1 LIRVKNLLTWI
12 KPFHRGRVVH
22 IIRYMNLKT
31 LFAFF
36 VVLTS
41 SINSF
46 AQELYQPRQIKQA
59 YDRQTRSLDGKPG
72 NNYWQNTA
80 KYDIALTVTPPDRRV
95 KGTETIT
102 YTNNSS
108 DTLKSIV
115 FRLILNSHTAQAVR
129 QWPVSSAYLTSGVH
143 IDRYA
148 ENKVVQSWEEG
159 DKDKTTFRVIP
170 LATPLAP
177 KSSVQLSFDWHY
189 DLSIESDR
197 EGAIDSTTYFLAYF
211 YPRVGVYDDY
221 NGWDMTHF
229 PESIEFYNDFGD
241 YNLAVTV
248 PKNYIV
254 WSTGDLQNTHEV
266 LQPVYAKRLKQS
278 MTSDAVV
285 KIADLKDVAAK
296 NITRQQTNTWKWKAN
311 NVSDLALAISNTY
324 VWDASSVIVDD
335 ATKRRASVQAAYA
348 DTSADFHQMVG
359 FGRHALDWFSH
370 NWPGIPYPYAKTTV
384 VQGFADM
391 EYPMMV
397 NDNTQSDADFARFVV
412 EHEIAHT
419 WFPFYMGIN
428 ETRYGFM
435 DEGWATAL
443 EYLIGTADMGKA
455 KEDSLFKMFRVNRW
469 AKNPIAESD
478 LPIITPTSS
487 MTGPSLRNNEYG
499 KAALGYLAVKQL
511 LGDEGFKKGLHT
523 FMERWNGKHP
533 TPWDMFYSFNDG
545 SGKNLNWFWNN
556 WYFSNNYIDLTLTS
570 VETSSPKT
578 IVKIKNKGG
587 FAIPFTLLV
596 TYADGTKQEF
606 YNSPTVWERNQKE
619 ISLPLPTKEAPVAV
633 VIAGGIYVD
642 ANEGDN
648 NWKK

>member
-1 LIRVKNLLTWI
+1 MKHLLTW
-12 KPFHRGRVVH
+12 
-22 IIRYMNLKT
+22 T
-31 LFAFF
+31 LLF
-36 VVLTS
+36 TS
-41 SINSF
+41 TMTF

-59 YDRQTRSLDGKPG
+59 YDKQTRSPDGKPG
-72 NNYWQNTA
+72 KNYWQNTA

-102 YTNNSS
+102 YTNNSP
-108 DTLKSIV
+108 DTLKTIV
-115 FRLILNSHTAQAVR
+115 IRLLLNSHTAQAVR

-148 ENKVVQSWEEG
+148 ENKVVQPWEEG
-159 DKDKTTFRVIP
+159 GKDKITFRQIK
-170 LATPLAP
+170 LASPLAP
-177 KSSVQLSFDWHY
+177 KASVQLSFDWHY
-189 DLSIESDR
+189 DLSVESDR

-221 NGWDMTHF
+221 NGWDVTHF

-241 YNLAVTV
+241 YHLEVTV

-254 WSTGDLQNTHEV
+254 WSTGDLQNTEEV

-278 MTSDAVV
+278 MTSDAII
-285 KIADLKDVAAK
+285 KIADAKEVAAK
-296 NITRQQTNTWKWKAN
+296 NITHQQTNTWKWKAT

-335 ATKRRASVQAAYA
+335 ASKRRVSVQSAYA

-370 NWPGIPYPYAKTTV
+370 HWPGVAYPYSKTTV

-443 EYLIGTADMGKA
+443 EYLIGTADMGKT

-469 AKNPIAESD
+469 AKSSIAESD

-487 MTGPSLRNNEYG
+487 MTGPALRNNEYG

-570 VETSSPKT
+570 VEANSSKS
-578 IVKIKNKGG
+578 IVRIKNTGG
-587 FAIPFTLLV
+587 FAIPFTIEV
-596 TYADGTKQEF
+596 TYPDGSKQQF
-606 YNSPTVWERNQKE
+606 HNTPIVWETNQKE
-619 ISLPLPTKEAPVAV
+619 ISLPLPTKAAPVDV
-633 VIAGGIYVD
+633 VITSGIYVD

-648 NWKK
+648 GWNGRSK

>member
-1 LIRVKNLLTWI
+1 
-12 KPFHRGRVVH
+12 
-22 IIRYMNLKT
+22 MNLKT
-31 LFAFF
+31 VLAFF
-36 VVLTS
+36 VVSTSTLT
-41 SINSF
+41 SF

-59 YDRQTRSLDGKPG
+59 YDKQTRSLNGKPG
-72 NNYWQNTA
+72 KNYWQNTA
-80 KYDIALTVTPPDRRV
+80 KYDIALTVNPPDRRV
-95 KGTETIT
+95 KGKETIM

-108 DTLKSIV
+108 DTLKTIV

-148 ENKVVQSWEEG
+148 ENKVVQTWEEG
-159 DKDKTTFRVIP
+159 DKDKTTFRVIA

-177 KSSVQLSFDWHY
+177 KSSVQLDFDWHY
-189 DLSIESDR
+189 DLSVESDR

-241 YNLAVTV
+241 YNLQVTV
-248 PKNYIV
+248 PKNYLV
-254 WSTGDLQNTHEV
+254 WSTGDLQNTDEV
-266 LQPVYAKRLKQS
+266 LQPTYAKRLKQS

-285 KIADLKDVAAK
+285 KIADAKEVAAK
-296 NITRQQTNTWKWKAN
+296 NITRQQTNTWKWKAT

-324 VWDASSVIVDD
+324 VWDASSVIVDN

-359 FGRHALDWFSH
+359 FGRHALDWFSN
-370 NWPGIPYPYAKTTV
+370 NWPGVPYPYSKTTV

-443 EYLIGTADMGKA
+443 EYLIGAADMGKA

-469 AKNPIAESD
+469 AKNPMAESD

-533 TPWDMFYSFNDG
+533 TPWDMFYSFNEG
-545 SGKNLNWFWNN
+545 CGKNLNWFWNN
-556 WYFSNNYIDLTLTS
+556 WYFSNHYIDLNLS
-570 VETSSPKT
+570 KVEFSDKPRV
-578 IVKIKNKGG
+578 IIKNIGG
-587 FAIPFTLLV
+587 FAIPFIIEVNYVDQTREQF
-596 TYADGTKQEF
+596 TFTPA
-606 YNSPTVWERNQKE
+606 VWEANQKE
-619 ISLPLPTKEAPVAV
+619 IVLALPTKKSVASLKV
-633 VIAGGIYVD
+633 YTGIYVD
-642 ANEGDN
+642 ADESN
-648 NWKK
+648 NVWKKTLR

>member
-1 LIRVKNLLTWI
+1 MKLLSG
-12 KPFHRGRVVH
+12 FS
-22 IIRYMNLKT
+22 Y
-31 LFAFF
+31 LF
-36 VVLTS
+36 LLLSTS
-41 SINSF
+41 TF

-59 YDRQTRSLDGKPG
+59 YSKQTRSLDGKPG
-72 NNYWQNTA
+72 KNYWQNTA

-102 YTNNSS
+102 YTNNSP

-115 FRLILNSHTAQAVR
+115 IRLLLNSHTAQAVR

-148 ENKVVQSWEEG
+148 ENKVTQTWEEG
-159 DKDKTTFRVIP
+159 DKDKITFRVIK
-170 LATPLAP
+170 LAMPLAP
-177 KSSVQLSFDWHY
+177 KTSVQLSFDWHY
-189 DLSIESDR
+189 DLSVESDR

-229 PESIEFYNDFGD
+229 PEAIEFYNDFGD
-241 YNLAVTV
+241 YNLEVTV
-248 PKNYIV
+248 PKNYVV
-254 WSTGDLQNTHEV
+254 WSTGDLQNTDEV
-266 LQPVYAKRLKQS
+266 LQPTYAKRLKQS

-285 KIADLKDVAAK
+285 KIADAKDVAAK
-296 NITRQQTNTWKWKAN
+296 NITRQQSNTWKWKAS

-335 ATKRRASVQAAYA
+335 ATKRRVSVQAAYA

-359 FGRHALDWFSH
+359 FGRHALNWFSH
-370 NWPGIPYPYAKTTV
+370 NWPGVAYPYSKTTV

-397 NDNTQSDADFARFVV
+397 NDNTQSDPDFARFVV

-443 EYLIGTADMGKA
+443 EYLIGTADMGKV

-478 LPIITPTSS
+478 LPIIIPTSS

-499 KAALGYLAVKQL
+499 KAALGYLAVKQM

-523 FMERWNGKHP
+523 FMDRWNGKHP

-545 SGKNLNWFWNN
+545 AGKNLNWFWNN
-556 WYFSNNYIDLTLTS
+556 WYFSNNYIDLSLIS
-570 VETSSPKT
+570 VEASSKT
-578 IVKIKNKGG
+578 VVKIKNTGG
-587 FAIPFTLLV
+587 FAIPFTIDV
-596 TYADGTKQEF
+596 TYSNGTKESF
-606 YNSPTVWERNQKE
+606 PFTPAVWEINQKE
-619 ISLPLPTKEAPVAV
+619 ISLSLSTKEAPVTV
-633 VIAGGIYVD
+633 VITNGIYVD

-648 NWKK
+648 GWRK

>member
-1 LIRVKNLLTWI
+1 MLN
-12 KPFHRGRVVH
+12 H
-22 IIRYMNLKT
+22 
-31 LFAFF
+31 
-36 VVLTS
+36 
-41 SINSF
+41 
-46 AQELYQPRQIKQA
+46 
-59 YDRQTRSLDGKPG
+59 
-72 NNYWQNTA
+72 
-80 KYDIALTVTPPDRRV
+80 
-95 KGTETIT
+95 
-102 YTNNSS
+102 
-108 DTLKSIV
+108 TLKSIV
-115 FRLILNSHTAQAVR
+115 FRLLLNSHTAQAVR

-148 ENKVVQSWEEG
+148 ENKVVQTWEEG
-159 DKDKTTFRVIP
+159 DKDKITFRVIP

-177 KSSVQLSFDWHY
+177 KSSVQLAFDWHY
-189 DLSIESDR
+189 DLSVESDR
-197 EGAIDSTTYFLAYF
+197 EGAIDSTTFFLAYF

-241 YNLAVTV
+241 YNLEVTV

-254 WSTGDLQNTHEV
+254 WSTGDLQNTEEV
-266 LQPVYAKRLKQS
+266 LQPTYAKRLKHS
-278 MTSDAVV
+278 MTSDAIT
-285 KIADLKDVAAK
+285 KIADAKDVASK
-296 NITRQQTNTWKWKAN
+296 NITRQQSNTWKWTAN
-311 NVSDLALAISNTY
+311 NVSDMALAISNSY
-324 VWDASSVIVDD
+324 VWDASSIVVDD
-335 ATKRRASVQAAYA
+335 ATKRRVSVQAAYA
-348 DTSADFHQMVG
+348 DTAVDFHKMVG

-370 NWPGIPYPYAKTTV
+370 QWPGVPYPYSKTTV

-397 NDNTQSDADFARFVV
+397 NDNTQSDEDFARFVV

-443 EYLIGTADMGKA
+443 EYLIGTSDMGKA

-469 AKNPIAESD
+469 AKNATAESD

-487 MTGPSLRNNEYG
+487 MTGPALRNNEYG

-511 LGDEGFKKGLHT
+511 LGDEGFKKGLHA

-556 WYFSNNYIDLTLTS
+556 WYFSNHYIDLTLTS
-570 VETSSPKT
+570 IESSSTKT
-578 IVKIKNKGG
+578 IVKIKNTGG
-587 FAIPFTLLV
+587 FAIPFTVNV
-596 TYADGTKQEF
+596 TYGNGTKETF
-606 YNSPTVWERNQKE
+606 PFTPAVWEMNQRE
-619 ISLPLPTKEAPVAV
+619 ITLPLPTKVSPTSVTMNT
-633 VIAGGIYVD
+633 GIYVD
-642 ANEGDN
+642 ANESDN
-648 NWKK
+648 EWRK